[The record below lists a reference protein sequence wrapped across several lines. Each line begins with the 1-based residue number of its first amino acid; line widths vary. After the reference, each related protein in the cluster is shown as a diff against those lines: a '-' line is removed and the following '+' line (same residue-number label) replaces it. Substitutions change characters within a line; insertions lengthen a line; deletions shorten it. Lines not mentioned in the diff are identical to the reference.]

1 MMLVRCDASEQW
13 GMGNLMR
20 CRALAQ
26 ALHDE
31 GVEMAMVGPGMD
43 MQQAGDSKLF
53 HHWFPMPWQE
63 HAVDNAKQLLALSL
77 ELKAKVLVVD
87 DPRANEAF
95 QQVVYAAQIPWLQFD
110 GTATQPIWA
119 NWVLNALP
127 HTKASAYAEV
137 VRNPSAQLLLG
148 PQFAVLRKEFANA
161 AQQQVHK
168 NDGLR
173 VLVTFGGGD
182 DRGAIAWCLNALSP
196 LLENNIQLCVISGL
210 ANPRNAH
217 NLSLVQ
223 AMPPG
228 SVDYCIQPE
237 EPWSLMAAADLAVMA
252 SGTTVH
258 EVNVFKL
265 PTVLMSLVEN
275 QHKPGQAWAEALG
288 TTYLG
293 DWAKISAHTLL
304 TAVQAL
310 VHQLQAA
317 TVQVPSL
324 VDGLG
329 ASRVAKVL
337 CAQSHR

>member
-31 GVEMAMVGPGMD
+31 GVAMAMVGPGMD

-63 HAVDNAKQLLALSL
+63 HAVDNAKQLLGLSR

-95 QQVVYAAQIPWLQFD
+95 QQVVYASQIPWLQFD

-127 HTKASAYAEV
+127 HAKASAYAEV

-168 NDGLR
+168 NDGGGYDSGESYPVTVIDQHHLALR
-173 VLVTFGGGD
+173 HHRF
-182 DRGAIAWCLNALSP
+182 
-196 LLENNIQLCVISGL
+196 
-210 ANPRNAH
+210 
-217 NLSLVQ
+217 
-223 AMPPG
+223 
-228 SVDYCIQPE
+228 VDQ
-237 EPWSLMAAADLAVMA
+237 
-252 SGTTVH
+252 
-258 EVNVFKL
+258 
-265 PTVLMSLVEN
+265 
-275 QHKPGQAWAEALG
+275 
-288 TTYLG
+288 
-293 DWAKISAHTLL
+293 
-304 TAVQAL
+304 
-310 VHQLQAA
+310 
-317 TVQVPSL
+317 QV
-324 VDGLG
+324 
-329 ASRVAKVL
+329 
-337 CAQSHR
+337 